1 VIIFRNFVPII
12 LKSILHH
19 IFLIT
24 LAKNFN
30 YSHMSKLY
38 TLLFLIFMLVSCKTD
53 SNSEEGGQPNAAI
66 DFSFGNSAQRNF
78 HGLVLSTDGSPV
90 SGATIT
96 IGTKTTQTNIK
107 GIFAIN
113 DADVKE
119 NFAYVKVTKA
129 GFVNGARTLVPTT
142 GNNRINIMMIPATNT
157 MTISS
162 GTTSTVSLPN
172 GTKVKF
178 DGSFKDESGVNYT
191 GNVNVAMFHLAPS
204 NVYLNELMPGS
215 FLATNANGNSRIME
229 TFGMLHVQLTGSS
242 GQKLQI
248 ATNHTAEMTVAID
261 AAQLATAA
269 ATIPLWSFN
278 ETTGIWQEEGVATK
292 VGNAYVGNVSHFSW
306 WNCDVQFPV
315 ATLKVNVKNSAGQPL
330 SNLKIGLKRSTQTY
344 ETYGMTDHTGSVSGL
359 VPANEILVL
368 KVYNFCGTVLYT
380 SNVGPFTAGNI
391 HTLPDII
398 IASSATTSFTVT
410 GTLKNCA
417 GANVTNGVAVV
428 QPVAGSTNYF
438 QGGMAIVTNGTF
450 SMNTVSCN
458 ANQQFILEGF
468 DFANMQTSGG
478 ISFTGVSPVTPLG
491 NITVC
496 TAVNEFITY
505 QIDSQSPKNLLPPI
519 GAEYSAITN
528 AMVVTCYPPNSALGG
543 FQMVASNISGVGTFN
558 TFNYLDVI
566 GSGSSPNGIPSLGS
580 TLTLQIINLG
590 AVGQYIDFTINGT
603 YTNST
608 GNHTL
613 SVTGHVIR
621 DN

>member
-1 VIIFRNFVPII
+1 MSCHQI
-12 LKSILHH
+12 LSN
-19 IFLIT
+19 
-24 LAKNFN
+24 LAKTFDHSYMN
-30 YSHMSKLY
+30 KLY
-38 TLLFLIFMLVSCKTD
+38 TFLFLIFMLVSCKTD
-53 SNSEEGGQPNAAI
+53 STIEEGGQPNAAV

-90 SGATIT
+90 AGATVT

-107 GIFAIN
+107 GIFAIT

-157 MTISS
+157 VTVSS
-162 GTTSTVSLPN
+162 GTASTVSLPN

-178 DGSFKDESGVNYT
+178 DGSFKDESGASYT

-204 NVYLNELMPGS
+204 NIYLNELMPGS
-215 FLATNANGNSRIME
+215 FLATNSDGDARIME

-248 ATNHTAEMTVAID
+248 ANNHTAEMTVAID
-261 AAQLATAA
+261 ATQLSTAA

-306 WNCDVQFPV
+306 WNCDVQFPL
-315 ATLKVNVKNSAGQPL
+315 ATLKINVKNSAGQAL

-344 ETYGMTDHTGSVSGL
+344 ETYGMTDNSGSVSGL
-359 VPANEILVL
+359 IPANETLVL

-380 SNVGPFTAGNI
+380 ANVEPFTAGNI

-398 IASSATTSFTVT
+398 IPSSGTSAFTVT

-417 GANVTNGVAVV
+417 GANVTNGVAVL

-438 QGGMAIVTNGTF
+438 QGGTAIVTNGTF

-468 DFANMQTSGG
+468 DFVNLQTSGG
-478 ISFTGVSPVTPLG
+478 ISFTALGPVTNLG

-496 TAVNEFITY
+496 TAINEFITY
-505 QIDSQSPKNLLPPI
+505 QIDSQAPKNLLPPI
-519 GAEYSAITN
+519 GADYSASTN
-528 AMVVTCYPPNSALGG
+528 AIVVTCYPPNSGLGG
-543 FQMVASNISGVGTFN
+543 FQMVALNISGAGTYN
-558 TFNYLDVI
+558 TFNHLDVI
-566 GSGSSPNGIPSLGS
+566 GSGSSPSGIPSLGS
-580 TLTLQIINLG
+580 TLTLQIISLG

-608 GNHTL
+608 GTHTL